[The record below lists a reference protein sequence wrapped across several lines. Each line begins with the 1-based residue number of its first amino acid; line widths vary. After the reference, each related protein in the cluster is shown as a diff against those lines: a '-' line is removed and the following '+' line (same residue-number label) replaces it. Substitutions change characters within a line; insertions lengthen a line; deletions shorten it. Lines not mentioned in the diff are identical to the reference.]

1 MNSKSEDETYQGF
14 PLTLDEI
21 CALMGEFLDF
31 FSTNSRTILAKI
43 QEQIATFF

>member
-1 MNSKSEDETYQGF
+1 MNSQSEDETYQGF

-21 CALMGEFLDF
+21 CVLMGEFIDS
-31 FSTNSRTILAKI
+31 FSTNSRIIFAKI

>member
-1 MNSKSEDETYQGF
+1 MNSQSEDETYQGF

-21 CALMGEFLDF
+21 CALIDEFLDS
-31 FSTNSRTILAKI
+31 FSTISRSILAKI